1 MNRTTPAIEVAG
13 GCATVLG
20 VSSYVPPG
28 WPPQVLP
35 PGAPDWE
42 QSAQAWLL
50 DQCPP
55 DYRGHLVLRRHP
67 VVLAWLA
74 RRHAEASWRAMGG
87 ALASARAELADVVGP
102 GVVEA
107 AIGAIEKEQARLVA
121 TGRAITLVLESL
133 LGHRHIPPL

>member
-1 MNRTTPAIEVAG
+1 M
-13 GCATVLG
+13 
-20 VSSYVPPG
+20 SSYVPPG
-28 WPPQVLP
+28 WPAEVLP
-35 PGAPDWE
+35 PGAPEWE

-55 DYRGHLVLRRHP
+55 EYRGHLVLRRHP

-74 RRHAEASWRAMGG
+74 RLHAEASWRAMST
-87 ALASARAELADVVGP
+87 ALASARADLAGVVDT

-121 TGRAITLVLESL
+121 TGRATSLVHESL
-133 LGHRHIPPL
+133 LGHRHIPRL